1 MQEDK
6 VIILS
11 SHKHQQFNKDE
22 LEYIS
27 DALGF
32 TLACLDSD
40 TTPYMCQEM
49 KSLLRKVPKFTEEIW
64 TKW

>member
-6 VIILS
+6 MIILS
-11 SHKHQQFNKDE
+11 LSKYQQFNKDE

-32 TLACLDSD
+32 TIACLDSN
-40 TTPYMCQEM
+40 TTPYMCQGM
-49 KSLLRKVPKFTEEIW
+49 KSILRKVQIY
-64 TKW
+64 

>member
-11 SHKHQQFNKDE
+11 SPKHQQDE

-40 TTPYMCQEM
+40 TTPYMCREM
-49 KSLLRKVPKFTEEIW
+49 KSLLRKVQIYGRNMI
-64 TKW
+64 

>member
-11 SHKHQQFNKDE
+11 SSKHQQFNKDE

-32 TLACLDSD
+32 TIACLDSD
-40 TTPYMCQEM
+40 TTPYLCQEM
-49 KSLLRKVPKFTEEIW
+49 KSVLRKVQIYGRNMS
-64 TKW
+64 KW